1 MHFESGSL
9 IIIIFCKLYD
19 IGEKVDQCRIQNKK
33 QVEDYARASTIH
45 GMGYIEGIYET
56 VCSLTALFFSNILK
70 PYESI
75 SECIWNTIVISMFSV
90 FQ

>member
-1 MHFESGSL
+1 MHFESRNL
-9 IIIIFCKLYD
+9 IAFIFCKLYD
-19 IGEKVDQCRIQNKK
+19 IGEKVDECRIQNKK
-33 QVEDYARASTIH
+33 QAKDYTRASTIH

-75 SECIWNTIVISMFSV
+75 SECI
-90 FQ
+90 